1 MKKNTTQN
9 KMDIYSKQQK
19 WKFALLGFAIIIGL
33 SSLFITNRLVKQ
45 LKNEERKKIEL
56 WAQAT
61 KHLVSITGD
70 GDYSLAIK
78 VISENNNI
86 PVILADECDS
96 ILEHRNFNYYSQVD
110 SLLLSIGLIQE
121 QEITKH
127 YLRKEL
133 TQIKAGDEDP
143 IEINIL
149 GDKQWIYYKDSALLY
164 QLRYYPIYQLGFIG
178 LFMFIAYFVFSASR
192 KSEQNKVWAGMAKE
206 TAHQIGT
213 PLSSLIA
220 WVELLKEKEG
230 AESMV
235 SEMEKDIK
243 RLETITDRFSKIG
256 SKPELKEIDIVSLIS
271 QSVEY
276 LKSRMP
282 VNTLFT
288 LDFPNKEI
296 PIPIS
301 SILLEWVVENLVRNA
316 VDSMKGKGEINIS
329 ITENITNVIINVT
342 DNGAGIDR
350 SIIKNIFKP
359 GVTSKKR
366 GWGLGL
372 SLSKRIVEEYHNGSI
387 FIMQSAKGVGTT
399 FTIHLP
405 KQLNTTTS

>member
-1 MKKNTTQN
+1 MKKNTAQN

-33 SSLFITNRLVKQ
+33 SSLFITTHLVKQ

-61 KHLVSITGD
+61 KHLVSIVGE

-96 ILEHRNFNYYSQVD
+96 ILEHRNFNYYSKVD
-110 SLLLSIGLIQE
+110 SLLLKIGLIQE
-121 QEITKH
+121 KEITKN

-133 TQIKAGDEDP
+133 TQIKEGDEAP

-164 QLRYYPIYQLGFIG
+164 QLRYYPIYQLGFIS
-178 LFMFIAYFVFSASR
+178 LFMFISYFVFSASR

-213 PLSSLIA
+213 PLSSLMA
-220 WVELLKEKEG
+220 WLELLKEKKG
-230 AESMV
+230 TESMV
-235 SEMEKDIK
+235 SEMGKDIK

-256 SKPELKEIDIVSLIS
+256 SKPELKEVDIVNLIN
-271 QSVEY
+271 QSTEY

-288 LDFPNKEI
+288 LEFPNKKIFI
-296 PIPIS
+296 PINN
-301 SILLEWVVENLVRNA
+301 ILLEWVIENLVRNA
-316 VDSMKGKGEINIS
+316 VDAMKGKGEISIS
-329 ITENITNVIINVT
+329 ITEDITNVIINIS
-342 DNGAGIDR
+342 DNGDGIDR

-387 FIMQSAKGVGTT
+387 FVMQSAKGVGTT

-405 KQLNTTTS
+405 K

>member
-1 MKKNTTQN
+1 
-9 KMDIYSKQQK
+9 MDIYSKQQK

-33 SSLFITNRLVKQ
+33 SSLFITNQLVKQ

-96 ILEHRNFNYYSQVD
+96 ILEHRNFNYYSQLD
-110 SLLLSIGLIQE
+110 SLLLSIGLIKE

-220 WVELLKEKEG
+220 WIELLKEKEG
-230 AESMV
+230 SESMV
-235 SEMEKDIK
+235 AEMEKDIK

-256 SKPELKEIDIVSLIS
+256 SKPELKEVDIVNLIS

-288 LDFPNKEI
+288 LEFPNKEI
-296 PIPIS
+296 SIPIS
-301 SILLEWVVENLVRNA
+301 GILLEWVVENLVRNA
-316 VDSMKGKGEINIS
+316 VDAMKGKGKINIS
-329 ITENITNVIINVT
+329 ITEDITNVIVNIT
-342 DNGAGIDR
+342 DNGGGIDK

-387 FIMQSAKGVGTT
+387 FVMQSAKGVGTT

>member
-1 MKKNTTQN
+1 MN
-9 KMDIYSKQQK
+9 IYSKKQK
-19 WKFALLGFAIIIGL
+19 WKFTLLGFAIIIGL

-61 KHLVSITGD
+61 KHLVSITGE

-96 ILEHRNFNYYSQVD
+96 ILEHRNFNYYSKID
-110 SLLLSIGLIQE
+110 SLLLKLGLIQKK
-121 QEITKH
+121 EITKH

-133 TQIKAGDEDP
+133 TQIKDGDEDP

-213 PLSSLIA
+213 PLSSLMA

-235 SEMEKDIK
+235 LEMEKDIK

-256 SKPELKEIDIVSLIS
+256 SKPELKEVDIVNLIN

-282 VNTLFT
+282 DNTLFT
-288 LDFPNKEI
+288 IEFPNKKI
-296 PIPIS
+296 LIPIS
-301 SILLEWVVENLVRNA
+301 GILLEWVVENLVRNA
-316 VDSMKGKGEINIS
+316 VDAMKGKGEIRIS
-329 ITENITNVIINVT
+329 ITEDITNVIINIT
-342 DNGAGIDR
+342 DNGDGIDR
-350 SIIKNIFKP
+350 SIIKTIFKP

-372 SLSKRIVEEYHNGSI
+372 SLSKRIVEEYHNGRI
-387 FIMQSAKGVGTT
+387 FVMQSTKGVGAT

>member
-1 MKKNTTQN
+1 
-9 KMDIYSKQQK
+9 MDIYSKQQK

-33 SSLFITNRLVKQ
+33 SSLFITTQLVKQ

-61 KHLVSITGD
+61 KHLVSITGE

-96 ILEHRNFNYYSQVD
+96 ILEHRNFNYYNKID
-110 SLLLSIGLIQE
+110 SLLLRIGLIQE
-121 QEITKH
+121 QKITKA

-133 TQIKAGDEDP
+133 AQIKEGDEDP

-230 AESMV
+230 TDSMV
-235 SEMEKDIK
+235 SEMGKDIK

-256 SKPELKEIDIVSLIS
+256 SKPELKEVDIVNLIS

-288 LDFPNKEI
+288 LEFPNKEI
-296 PIPIS
+296 SIPIS
-301 SILLEWVVENLVRNA
+301 GILLEWVVENLVRNA
-316 VDSMKGKGEINIS
+316 VDAMKGKGKINIA
-329 ITENITNVIINVT
+329 ITEDTTNVIINIT
-342 DNGAGIDR
+342 DNGGGIDK

-387 FIMQSAKGVGTT
+387 FVRQSAKGVGTT

-405 KQLNTTTS
+405 KKLNTTTS